1 MKDAE
6 VAIKKIYRDYLFS
19 KNILVS
25 HSKGENKFEVLFSI
39 ANLYNIRITKGD
51 DLANTEVLKFLELKI
66 PGKVPTA
73 FYKGFPQSVKL
84 LTQDQ
89 LLFDQLY
96 HYYETYG
103 LGNFEGDAAHSLF
116 EEQFERTAFKEST
129 SIVDFEIVN
138 PDQAM
143 ALIWKYTDDL
153 LMSTRPLSEGMYD
166 LVKEAISDGYE
177 ANEIASRD
185 TAIKLLL
192 DTKDGRYGK
201 FLNLSDVIKIVE
213 EILHKD
219 YPGMKINKLNLKNKD
234 RKFIISVLDN
244 MPRTVYQEKLC
255 FEKRAIWKGLL
266 HHIHYIP
273 KNKEMKTFVSD
284 IRNLTTNIS
293 FASEFEKLMSEGRP
307 VDAAKY
313 LVKSKGNGALIRSL
327 NYISSR
333 SSDEEIKQVVNMLD
347 NPNPVLLIQLI
358 MNYDSYD
365 EELKARTFT
374 FTKNYKLK
382 IHRETANEVN
392 SRRSLLSEYRAGLI
406 YKALWDKLRAVYAN
420 KLGKVYIQD
429 KMASV
434 AVPLQETTA
443 ETGYGI
449 LPKGTRIHIPE
460 GKIIR
465 AFTYW
470 EKVND
475 IDLSCIG
482 VGADGKQTE
491 FSWRTMNSYG
501 YNGNG
506 NAVTFSGD
514 QTRGYN
520 GGSEYFDID
529 FDAVR
534 NTYPNLKYIVFC
546 NNVFSG
552 SPFDSCL
559 CNAGYMVRDT
569 ENSGEIWEPKTV
581 KSSYR
586 ITGKSTQS
594 YLFAIDLENR
604 DFVWLNMCKDTKQ
617 IVAGTDNVSFLAKYI
632 YMTEVIN
639 VSRLFK
645 MLATEVVDNV
655 DDADIVVSDEK
666 FDLPLGE
673 NQIQIKSTDTE
684 VLIAL
689 LNNKSS
695 LTN

>member
-1 MKDAE
+1 MKDAK
-6 VAIKKIYRDYLFS
+6 VKMRSIYRDYLFN
-19 KNILVS
+19 KNILVAN
-25 HSKGENKFEVLFSI
+25 GTDENKFEILFSI
-39 ANLYNIRITKGD
+39 ANIFNIRIKKGAELVD
-51 DLANTEVLKFLELKI
+51 MSALKFLQEKI
-66 PGKVPTA
+66 PDKITQA
-73 FYKGFPQSVKL
+73 FYRGFPESVRS
-84 LTQDQ
+84 LTKEQ
-89 LLFDQLY
+89 LVFDQLY
-96 HYYETYG
+96 HYFETYG
-103 LGNFEGDAAHSLF
+103 LNNFEGNAAHSLF

-129 SIVDFEIVN
+129 SIVDFEVVN
-138 PDQAM
+138 DGQGL
-143 ALIWKYTDDL
+143 ALIWQYVADL
-153 LMSTRPLSEGMYD
+153 LCSTRPLSEGMYD
-166 LVKEAISDGYE
+166 LVKTAIGDGFE
-177 ANEIASRD
+177 TGEIASRD

-192 DTKDGRYGK
+192 DTKDSKYAK
-201 FLNLSDVIKIVE
+201 FLNLSDTIKIVE

-244 MPRTVYQEKLC
+244 MPRTLYQEKLC

-273 KNKEMKTFVSD
+273 KNKEMRTFVSD
-284 IRNLTTNIS
+284 VRNLTTNIS
-293 FASEFEKLMSEGRP
+293 FAAEFEKLMSDGKP

-333 SSDEEIKQVVNMLD
+333 SNDEEIKQIIDMLD
-347 NPNPVLLIQLI
+347 NPDPILLIQLI
-358 MNYDSYD
+358 MNYDNYD
-365 EELKARTFT
+365 EELKARTFA

-382 IHRETANEVN
+382 MHRETANEVN
-392 SRRSLLSEYRAGLI
+392 SRKSLLSGYRAGLI
-406 YKALWDKLRAVYAN
+406 YKALWDKLKAIYAN

-429 KMASV
+429 KMTSV
-434 AVPLQETTA
+434 AVPLQETTS

-470 EKVND
+470 EKVDD

-482 VGADGKQTE
+482 VSADGKQTE

-501 YNGNG
+501 YNGRG

-534 NTYPNLKYIVFC
+534 STYPTLKYIVFC
-546 NNVFSG
+546 NNVFTG
-552 SPFDSCL
+552 LPFDSCL

-569 ENSGEIWEPKTV
+569 ESSGEFWEPKTV

-604 DFVWLNMCKDTKQ
+604 DFVWLNMCKETNQ

-639 VSRLFK
+639 VGRLFR
-645 MLATEVVDNV
+645 MLATEVVDSV
-655 DDADIVVSDEK
+655 DDADVVVSDEK

-684 VLIAL
+684 ILIAL

-695 LTN
+695 ITN